1 MFENLLKTLESQ
13 GRFHII
19 KDRDNKTEYLRR
31 WYIGFPDSIQRERED
46 IPFNTFIHQFMRS
59 DDDVF
64 HTHPWEW
71 FHSTILEGGY
81 WEHTPWGTK
90 WYGPGDQRFVDCVAY
105 RQYDDHLL
113 PANLHWIE
121 VPEPGKTWTLF
132 TRGPSKPVDAQGRKF
147 WGFCPDLEIGEIIY
161 HEDYLK
167 TFSPDYNNNDNE
179 RPTNMG

>member
-19 KDRDNKTEYLRR
+19 RDRNNQTEYLRR
-31 WYIGFPDSIQRERED
+31 WYVAFPDSIQRENKL
-46 IPFNTFIHQFMRS
+46 IPFNSFIHQFMRS

-90 WYGPGDQRFVDCVAY
+90 WYGPGDQRFVDCKAM
-105 RQYDDHLL
+105 RHIDDDPTKPLV
-113 PANLHWIE
+113 PANLHWVE
-121 VPEPGKTWTLF
+121 VPEPGKTWTMF
-132 TRGPSKPVDAQGRKF
+132 TRGPQKDDGF
-147 WGFCPDLEIGEIIY
+147 WGFCPDLTTGEVIF
-161 HEDYLK
+161 HETYLTSFDK
-167 TFSPDYNNNDNE
+167 NYYNKNDNS
-179 RPTNMG
+179 TTSMG